1 MSDQSDDSIDP
12 LEEFS
17 AEQQALDS
25 LASRIFGKIKAK
37 MEGSSSRRRTRKYI
51 NRDRE
56 GAHQR
61 LVADY
66 FAEEPLYSD
75 AMFRRRFR
83 MRRHVFLRIVDALGS
98 WSPYFTQRVDC
109 TKRPGL
115 SPLQKC
121 TSAIRMLQV
130 VVEVFGSEYLRRPTA
145 EDMERLLQV
154 AESRGFPG
162 MLGSIDCMHWR
173 WENCPVAWK
182 GQYTTGR
189 YGFPTM
195 ILEAVASHDLHI
207 WHAFFGVAGSNNDI
221 NVLNQSPLF
230 LEAIKGEAPRVQ
242 FTVNG
247 RQYDTGYYLADGIY
261 PEWAAFVKS
270 INSPQLDKHKLYA
283 AEQEG
288 ARKDVERAF
297 GVLQARFNIVRR
309 PARSW
314 STRIIGLIMKAC
326 VILHNMIVE
335 DEGELAKE
343 SIDLNAIP
351 GESIVL
357 PPEVQKASN
366 SNPCFNDVRRRNS
379 AIRAH
384 SVHTQLKDDLI
395 EHIWQRFGHRAPR

>member
-1 MSDQSDDSIDP
+1 
-12 LEEFS
+12 
-17 AEQQALDS
+17 
-25 LASRIFGKIKAK
+25 
-37 MEGSSSRRRTRKYI
+37 
-51 NRDRE
+51 
-56 GAHQR
+56 
-61 LVADY
+61 
-66 FAEEPLYSD
+66 
-75 AMFRRRFR
+75 

-109 TKRPGL
+109 TNRPGL

-121 TSAIRMLQV
+121 TAAIRMLAYGTAADMLDEYLKVAESTALECLEKFVQG
-130 VVEVFGSEYLRRPTA
+130 VVEVFGSKYLRCPTA

-154 AESRGFPG
+154 GESRGFPG

-173 WENCPVAWK
+173 WENCPTAWK

-230 LEAIKGEAPRVQ
+230 LEAIKGEAPWVQ
-242 FTVNG
+242 YSVNG
-247 RQYDTGYYLADGIY
+247 RQYNTGYYLADGIY

-270 INSPQLDKHKLYA
+270 INSPQLDKHKVYA

-335 DEGELAKE
+335 DEGEMAKE

-357 PPEVQKASN
+357 PPEVQKATN
-366 SNPCFNDVRRRNS
+366 SNPCFNDVRRRNY

-395 EHIWQRFGHRAPR
+395 EHIWQRFGHRAPH